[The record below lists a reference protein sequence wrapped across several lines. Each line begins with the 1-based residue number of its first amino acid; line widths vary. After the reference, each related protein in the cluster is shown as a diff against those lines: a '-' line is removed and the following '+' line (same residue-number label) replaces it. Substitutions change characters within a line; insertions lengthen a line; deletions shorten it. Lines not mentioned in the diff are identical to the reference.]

1 VYLCSLIDDLELEIK
16 GESAEVSGRSK
27 VKMVGEDDVVISE
40 CELYLG
46 FIDIEDIP

>member
-1 VYLCSLIDDLELEIK
+1 MYLCGLIDDFELEIEGK
-16 GESAEVSGRSK
+16 PAEVSGRPK

-40 CELYLG
+40 CKLYLS